1 MRVAVIGAGIAG
13 LVAAR
18 DLTAGGH
25 EVVVIEK
32 SRGLGGRMAAR
43 RVEGMVLDHGLP
55 VLEVPSGGVL
65 AGLVRDLAADGLVH
79 LDGDAVAWPAGMTVL
94 PKAMAGAVEVLLG
107 TRVSALRESGEGIE
121 IAQDQG
127 NTISMV
133 DAVVITAPAPQAVE
147 LLATLPDAVARVDA
161 LRAVEYDPA
170 VMVLAGLSID
180 EPGWLAARPDSAPI
194 AYVINE
200 AVKGRAPIDGVIPV
214 VIRLRPDDSARLF
227 DAPDDTVL
235 GEVLPALAG
244 VMGHA
249 APTVWTQVK
258 RWRYATARTRIDQE
272 VVNPAGSRVIIAGDA
287 VAAGPGIEDVART
300 GQWAARRLLSR

>member
-1 MRVAVIGAGIAG
+1 MRVAVIGAGISG

-18 DLTAGGH
+18 DLVSSGH
-25 EVVVIEK
+25 EVLVIEK

-43 RVEGMVLDHGLP
+43 RAEDMVLDHGLP
-55 VLEVPSGGVL
+55 VLEVPSGGLL
-65 AGLVRDLAADGLVH
+65 ADLVRDLAPDDVVH

-94 PKAMAGAVEVLLG
+94 PKAMVAGVDVLLG
-107 TRVSALRESGEGIE
+107 TRVAALREGTQGIE

-127 NTISMV
+127 NTIGIV
-133 DAVVITAPAPQAVE
+133 DAVIITAPAPQAVE
-147 LLATLPDAVARVDA
+147 LLATLPGATARADA

-180 EPGWLAARPDSAPI
+180 EPGWLAARPDSGPI

-200 AVKGRAPIDGVIPV
+200 AVKGRAPTGGVIPV

-227 DAPDDTVL
+227 DATDDTVL
-235 GEVLPALAG
+235 GEVLPALTD
-244 VMGHA
+244 VMGH
-249 APTVWTQVK
+249 PTSATWAQVK
-258 RWRYATARTRIDQE
+258 RWRYATTRGRVGQDGM
-272 VVNPAGSRVIIAGDA
+272 NPGGSRVIIAGDA
-287 VAAGPGIEDVART
+287 VAAGPSVEDVART

>member
-1 MRVAVIGAGIAG
+1 MRVAVVGAGIAG

-18 DLTAGGH
+18 DLAAGGH
-25 EVVVIEK
+25 DVLVIEK

-94 PKAMAGAVEVLLG
+94 PKAMAGAVEVLPG
-107 TRVSALRESGEGIE
+107 TRVSALRVSGQGIE

-127 NTISMV
+127 NTIRMV

-147 LLATLPDAVARVDA
+147 LLATLPDAVAQADA

-180 EPGWLAARPDSAPI
+180 EPGWLAARPDSGPI

-200 AVKGRAPIDGVIPV
+200 AVKGRAPTGGVIPV

-227 DAPDDTVL
+227 DATDDTVL
-235 GEVLPALAG
+235 GEVMPALAG
-244 VMGHA
+244 VMGPS

-258 RWRYATARTRIDQE
+258 RWRYATARTRIDQD
-272 VVNPAGSRVIIAGDA
+272 VVNPAGSRVIIAGDS
-287 VAAGPGIEDVART
+287 VAAGPSVEDVARP
-300 GQWAARRLLSR
+300 GQWAARRLLSG

>member
-55 VLEVPSGGVL
+55 VLEVPPGGVL
-65 AGLVRDLAADGLVH
+65 ADLVRHLAADGLVH

-107 TRVSALRESGEGIE
+107 TRVSALRESGQGIE

-133 DAVVITAPAPQAVE
+133 DAVVITAPAPQAAE
-147 LLATLPDAVARVDA
+147 LLATLPDAVARADA

-180 EPGWLAARPDSAPI
+180 EPGWLAARPDSGPI

-200 AVKGRAPIDGVIPV
+200 AVKGRTPIDGALPV

-227 DAPDDTVL
+227 DATDDTVL

-249 APTVWTQVK
+249 APAAWTQVK

-272 VVNPAGSRVIIAGDA
+272 VVNPGGSRVIIAGDA
-287 VAAGPGIEDVART
+287 VAAGPGVEDVART
-300 GQWAARRLLSR
+300 GQWAARRLLSG